1 MNSLVKFSVLSLG
14 LVAAGC
20 SGGGGGST
28 SSANVTP
35 QPASIL
41 SSGSLAVDTRGES
54 GFTATATNS
63 QTQRVTVGGRTYT
76 VTRSPIEPSISSN
89 DNLILV
95 ESGFSGIRDGQHVAT
110 KFYFEGTNLQSRT
123 GRVSDVGAAIIGD
136 LTPEQNLPA
145 FATYRGQWNG
155 AVVDGT
161 SVQNTGAT
169 RVGSF
174 SATAD
179 FGPRQKVNGT
189 FRDIDGLTAARLDAD
204 ITGNQFSGSFSDQTS
219 NTVGDIKGGFFGP
232 NAEEIAGVGAV
243 SDDDDKIAISF
254 IGSR

>member
-41 SSGSLAVDTRGES
+41 SSGSLAVDTQGES
-54 GFTATATNS
+54 GFSSTPLSNN
-63 QTQRVTVGGRTYT
+63 TQRVTVGGRTYT
-76 VTRSPIEPSISSN
+76 VTRSPIEPNVSAN
-89 DNLILV
+89 NNLILV

-110 KFYFEGTNLQSRT
+110 KFYFEGTGLQTQT
-123 GRVSDVGAAIIGD
+123 GRVTDVGAAIIGD

-145 FATYRGQWNG
+145 SANYRGQWNG
-155 AVVDGT
+155 AVAEGT

-189 FRDIDGLTAARLDAD
+189 FRDTDGLIAARLDAD

-243 SDDDDKIAISF
+243 SEDDDKIAISF